1 MHVQFIDVQLFRL
14 ATSAILVDISRDS
27 WYQLLEYMLKCKTD
41 LNIEELRDHIKRAS
55 DHKVFYELVEKV
67 EEFVNILNGSNGDA
81 ERLLEPR
88 QDISEQTQAQNRYE
102 QCQDLKGVRL
112 FKDILLPH
120 IESYAAMLKGV
131 DDQITDQLFA
141 SNDIDRQKAIFDYEV
156 LVRSD
161 SAKFQKLTKFIEN
174 IKTSS
179 STSST
184 SFMEQVS
191 TLDSTINSSRAY
203 ANPKRSSTLKRATD
217 CKESLSSASSSSNAL
232 SVSLSQFYE
241 RPSSREKFTTDH
253 RGKGKDGDNSI
264 TTDVIRPAS
273 QLTTATQSVNFTL
286 QSVDSAKPVSHTLKR
301 KVSIT
306 ADPSPTPQ
314 RPTKVI
320 KLTLEPPN
328 RIAGHFYFAPSL
340 SPSLSQASP
349 LPSSALTSFSLAS
362 PTSPPSSATTS
373 PYPAPLYNT
382 VSATSPDKKRKHK
395 EVDSSNED
403 TKPSKESK

>member
-1 MHVQFIDVQLFRL
+1 
-14 ATSAILVDISRDS
+14 
-27 WYQLLEYMLKCKTD
+27 MLKCKTD

-67 EEFVNILNGSNGDA
+67 EESVSILNGSNGDA

-88 QDISEQTQAQNRYE
+88 QDISEQTQAQTRYE

-120 IESYAAMLKGV
+120 IESYAAMLKDV

-184 SFMEQVS
+184 SLMEQVS
-191 TLDSTINSSRAY
+191 TLDSTINGSRAY

-232 SVSLSQFYE
+232 SVSLSQHYE

-253 RGKGKDGDNSI
+253 RGKGKDRDNSI

-328 RIAGHFYFAPSL
+328 RIAGHFYFTPSL

-362 PTSPPSSATTS
+362 PTSPTSSATTS

-395 EVDSSNED
+395 EVDSSNEN